1 LFERKDDSD
10 VAVVDLALKIQQTGV
25 YLKSERKIDVFFEPV
40 RLDSHQSACLEM
52 NFTSLTHFEV
62 KLAYATAASNAYKEV
77 MMFRSIES
85 LGKEFRLWKA
95 TVTPDMTEGQA
106 FVVVLHS
113 RRSSLGTMAVI
124 KSIELLMEACSTT
137 GESVFVVTRCIRG
150 PSRRK
155 TDYSS
160 QK

>member
-1 LFERKDDSD
+1 MGLD
-10 VAVVDLALKIQQTGV
+10 I
-25 YLKSERKIDVFFEPV
+25 ERKIDVFFPPV

-52 NFTSLTHFEV
+52 NFTALTHFEV
-62 KLAYATAASNAYKEV
+62 KLAYATAANNVYKEL

-137 GESVFVVTRCIRG
+137 GESVVVFTTCTRG
-150 PSRRK
+150 PCRQSI
-155 TDYSS
+155 DYS
-160 QK
+160 